1 MDIKTTLVRV
11 MLAQLL
17 AEQFRRRDEAMLAEN
32 APHRHD
38 EKKLIAVSQQARADL
53 NALLR
58 EEAARLRGTEEPDW
72 R

>member
-1 MDIKTTLVRV
+1 
-11 MLAQLL
+11 
-17 AEQFRRRDEAMLAEN
+17 MLAEH

-58 EEAARLRGTEEPDW
+58 EEAARLRGAEEPGW